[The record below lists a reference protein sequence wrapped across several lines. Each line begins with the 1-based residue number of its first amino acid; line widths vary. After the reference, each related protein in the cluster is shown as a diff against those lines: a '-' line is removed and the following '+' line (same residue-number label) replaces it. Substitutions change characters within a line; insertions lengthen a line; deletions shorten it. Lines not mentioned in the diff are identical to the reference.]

1 MENTKWVHDESE
13 EGNRKAIEEILSWD
27 SVPDMNKLPPEMR
40 KAAEEHV
47 KKEKVRMERE
57 K

>member
-1 MENTKWVHDESE
+1 MQEVWTIDDSE
-13 EGNRKAIEEILSWD
+13 EGDKAAVKEILSWD

-47 KKEKVRMERE
+47 KKEKARMARE